1 MGAIITNADFDKA
14 QMNKIAA
21 MAQNGYARSIRP
33 VHTQADGDTVYALS
47 TGEVTADLNAVGTLA
62 AQVMAEAIRSA
73 VFSAEPA
80 YGLPCAADFMKK
92 DIL

>member
-1 MGAIITNADFDKA
+1 
-14 QMNKIAA
+14 

-73 VFSAEPA
+73 VFSAESA

-92 DIL
+92 DII

>member
-1 MGAIITNADFDKA
+1 MC
-14 QMNKIAA
+14 
-21 MAQNGYARSIRP
+21 IR
-33 VHTQADGDTVYALS
+33 DR
-47 TGEVTADLNAVGTLA
+47 EVTADLNAVGTLA

-92 DIL
+92 DII